1 MKADKIAQRVLVLI
15 AILFGALT
23 IITGLRVLGGS
34 DPGYIVYRPLL
45 IYNALMG
52 FAYVA
57 TGVIAWRNLVVGK
70 AMAGGIFILNAVV
83 LLAIVYLYK
92 TGSAIA
98 IDSVRAMTLRTLVWL
113 VLFAGLVWLN
123 HRGGRVRS

>member
-1 MKADKIAQRVLVLI
+1 MNADKIARRVLVLI

-23 IITGLRVLGGS
+23 IIAGFRVLGGS

-52 FAYVA
+52 FAYVG
-57 TGVIAWRNLVVGK
+57 TGMIAWRNLVLGK
-70 AMAGGIFILNAVV
+70 AMAGVIFILNAVV

-92 TGSAIA
+92 TGSAVA

-113 VLFAGLVWLN
+113 VLFAGFVWLN
-123 HRGGRVRS
+123 YKGGRVKS